1 MRSSIRRAG
10 DRIEITAEQARAF
23 LASPAGARF
32 RRYVASGVIVAVPL
46 VFRLPVI
53 RRYPLLRALEAI
65 GGVALAVKAAEAIR
79 DWDAAGRPTDRIVI
93 DVPPVD

>member
-10 DRIEITAEQARAF
+10 DRIEITADQARAF

-46 VFRLPVI
+46 AFRLPVI

-93 DVPPVD
+93 DVPAVD

>member
-1 MRSSIRRAG
+1 MKSSIRRAG
-10 DRIEITAEQARAF
+10 DRVTLTADQARAF
-23 LASPAGARF
+23 LASPAGTRF
-32 RRYVASGVIVAVPL
+32 RRYVAGGVIVGVPL

-53 RRYPLLRALEAI
+53 RRYPLLRTLEAI

-93 DVPPVD
+93 DVPPVG